1 MWKHKSE
8 NEPQQL
14 EDCFLGNVAMWI
26 LKIYTKGFR
35 NGGFLQVRS
44 KDSQVKTQ
52 LVLWIFIITYYK
64 YP

>member
-1 MWKHKSE
+1 MWKHKPE

-14 EDCFLGNVAMWI
+14 EDYFLGNVAMYI
-26 LKIYTKGFR
+26 LKIYTKVFR
-35 NGGFLQVRS
+35 NGGFLQIRS

-52 LVLWIFIITYYK
+52 LVLWIFIIINYK